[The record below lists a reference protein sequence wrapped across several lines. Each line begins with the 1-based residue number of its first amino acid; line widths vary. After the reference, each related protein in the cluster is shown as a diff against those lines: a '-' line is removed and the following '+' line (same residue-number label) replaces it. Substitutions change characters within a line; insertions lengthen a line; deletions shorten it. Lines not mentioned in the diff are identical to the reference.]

1 MSFMKQTSPGIM
13 EDPGERRFVFV
24 VMAIFLVNYRKTGYI
39 IEMKKKNTNKKTLLS
54 KCANNS
60 YNKKRQYVNQSL

>member
-39 IEMKKKNTNKKTLLS
+39 IELKKKHQQKNTVEQVCK
-54 KCANNS
+54 
-60 YNKKRQYVNQSL
+60 